1 MSATALIYHPDFS
14 KHRVG
19 QEHPE
24 RPQRITEL
32 MQRIKAST
40 FASDIQWIQAEEAD
54 DDPILLNHTTQHV
67 DWVSSL
73 TRLAQISPVSADTH
87 ACPETTRIVRLGV
100 GSVIKAIDMVMGGK
114 AKNAFCAVRPPGHH
128 AESDRA
134 MGFCF
139 FNNVAIGAHYLRQ
152 QYALERVAII
162 DWDVHHGN
170 GTQNSFYR
178 DEHVFFCS
186 IHQAPHYP
194 GTGAA
199 SETGQGKGLGSTLNI
214 PVPYGSED
222 SSYFDIFKRRVG
234 PALRTYNPDF
244 ILLSAGFDA
253 HWRDPLG
260 DIRLTTEGFRTLSR
274 MVAEWAGLQSQG
286 RLVSVLE
293 GGYDIEG
300 LCESTQVHLEA
311 LIEA

>member
-32 MQRIKAST
+32 IQRFKAST

-73 TRLAQISPVSADTH
+73 TSLAQISPVSADTH
-87 ACPETTRIVRLGV
+87 ACPETPRIVRLGV

-222 SSYFDIFKRRVG
+222 SNYFDIFKRRVG

-260 DIRLTTEGFRTLSR
+260 DIRLTAEGFRTLSR

-293 GGYDIEG
+293 GGYDLEG

>member
-24 RPQRITEL
+24 RPQRITEV

-67 DWVSSL
+67 DWVSNL
-73 TRLAQISPVSADTH
+73 TSLAQISPVSADTH
-87 ACPETTRIVRLGV
+87 ACPETPRIVRLGV
-100 GSVIKAIDMVMGGK
+100 GSVIKAIDMVMAGK

-293 GGYDIEG
+293 GGYDLEG

>member
-32 MQRIKAST
+32 IQRIKAST
-40 FASDIQWIQAEEAD
+40 FASEIQWIQAEEAD

-73 TRLAQISPVSADTH
+73 TSLAQISPVSADTH
-87 ACPETTRIVRLGV
+87 ACPETPRIVRLGV
-100 GSVIKAIDMVMGGK
+100 GSVLKAIDMVMAGK

-293 GGYDIEG
+293 GGYDLEG

>member
-14 KHRVG
+14 RHRVG

-24 RPQRITEL
+24 RPQRITEVI
-32 MQRIKAST
+32 QRIKASP
-40 FASDIQWIQAEEAD
+40 FATDLQWIQAEEAAD
-54 DDPILLNHTTQHV
+54 DIILLNHTAQHI
-67 DWVSSL
+67 DWVCSLSS
-73 TRLAQISPVSADTH
+73 LAQISPVSADTH
-87 ACPETTRIVRLGV
+87 ACSETPRIVRLGV
-100 GSVIKAIDMVMGGK
+100 GSVIKAIDMVMGGE
-114 AKNAFCAVRPPGHH
+114 AKNVFCAVRPPGHH

-170 GTQNSFYR
+170 GTQDSFYGS
-178 DEHVFFCS
+178 EHVFFCS

-222 SSYFDIFKRRVG
+222 SHYFDIFRKHIG
-234 PALRTYNPDF
+234 PALRTYKPDF

-274 MVAEWAGLQSQG
+274 MVAEWAGQQSQG

-293 GGYDIEG
+293 GGYDLEG

>member
-32 MQRIKAST
+32 IQRFKAST

-73 TRLAQISPVSADTH
+73 TSLAQISPVSADTH
-87 ACPETTRIVRLGV
+87 ACPETPRIVRLGV

-134 MGFCF
+134 MG
-139 FNNVAIGAHYLRQ
+139 
-152 QYALERVAII
+152 
-162 DWDVHHGN
+162 
-170 GTQNSFYR
+170 
-178 DEHVFFCS
+178 
-186 IHQAPHYP
+186 
-194 GTGAA
+194 
-199 SETGQGKGLGSTLNI
+199 
-214 PVPYGSED
+214 
-222 SSYFDIFKRRVG
+222 
-234 PALRTYNPDF
+234 
-244 ILLSAGFDA
+244 
-253 HWRDPLG
+253 
-260 DIRLTTEGFRTLSR
+260 
-274 MVAEWAGLQSQG
+274 
-286 RLVSVLE
+286 
-293 GGYDIEG
+293 
-300 LCESTQVHLEA
+300 
-311 LIEA
+311 